1 MTAGEITLLAADH
14 RRWNQ
19 MFYQKTAK
27 SPVTVVPTPA
37 DIDALLAAYRA
48 AHGSGMHADYA
59 WRVAAAY
66 LN

>member
-1 MTAGEITLLAADH
+1 MTAGEIAMLAADH

-19 MFYQKTAK
+19 TFYQKTAY
-27 SPVTVVPTPA
+27 SGVTVVPAPA
-37 DIDALLAAYRA
+37 DINALIRTYRNT
-48 AHGSGMHADYA
+48 HGSGMHADYA

>member
-1 MTAGEITLLAADH
+1 MTAREIAMLAADH
-14 RRWNQ
+14 RRWNRT
-19 MFYQKTAK
+19 FYQKTAK

-37 DIDALLAAYRA
+37 DIDALIRTYRVT
-48 AHGSGMHADYA
+48 HGSGMHADYA